1 MYRSWRQR
9 VYSGTLRPPRTAMED
24 TKTSL
29 INTLTELMVLDNRPN
44 ANRGVSI
51 IEPGLYLGDGF
62 AAMDLKFLEKE
73 GFTHVLNMAE
83 GYGPGCVNTNASYYR
98 RTNIKYK
105 GFNAYDRPSFPL
117 ETFFPDAIKFIQQ
130 AMDAKGK
137 ILVHCVMGIS
147 RSASVVMAYFIVT
160 KKIRASQALRYVY
173 QKRIVQPNDGFM
185 EQLARFSNMQARY
198 W

>member
-1 MYRSWRQR
+1 
-9 VYSGTLRPPRTAMED
+9 MED

-44 ANRGVSI
+44 ANRGVSM
-51 IEPGLYLGDGF
+51 IEPGLYLGDGLVVICVIHTDHVYIYDHSKCVMIHRF
-62 AAMDLKFLEKE
+62 AAMDLKFLQKE

-117 ETFFPDAIKFIQQ
+117 ESFFPDAIKFIQD
-130 AMDAKGK
+130 AMDARG
-137 ILVHCVMGIS
+137 M
-147 RSASVVMAYFIVT
+147 
-160 KKIRASQALRYVY
+160 
-173 QKRIVQPNDGFM
+173 
-185 EQLARFSNMQARY
+185 
-198 W
+198 